1 VKTWILTCPECGS
14 GDLVYETGMV
24 LGQKYRCLRCG
35 YMGSFALEKE
45 IEVCE
50 NGFEEGARRSGEHDA

>member
-1 VKTWILTCPECGS
+1 MKTWILTCPECGS

-50 NGFEEGARRSGEHDA
+50 NGFEEGASRSGEHDA

>member
-1 VKTWILTCPECGS
+1 MRTWILTCPECGS